1 MNDALGDRMK
11 EYEGLEAARKFMPGI
26 PIIARVDGRGFS
38 KFTKG
43 MGRPFDQLMTNAMIE
58 TTKFLVKETN
68 ACIGYTQSD
77 EITLVFNPHAKKRA
91 VWFNARIT
99 KMISQLAAQATIGF
113 YNEILRTMPKY
124 ARRLPTFDARV
135 WQVPTAIEAANSVL
149 WREWD
154 ATKNSIT
161 MAASGFYTTS
171 QLKGKNG
178 AEKQELLF
186 QNGINWNDYPVSFKR
201 GTYVQRTSFS
211 KPFTVEELEKLP
223 EKHMARS
230 NPELAIIRS
239 KIDVIDMPK
248 FSSIANPVEVIF
260 NAAKPVLKK
269 DVSLVD
275 ADGFKLEEVFG
286 EIEVA

>member
-161 MAASGFYTTS
+161 MAASEFYSVS

-201 GTYVQRTSFS
+201 GTYVQRKFFS

-223 EKHMARS
+223 EKHLARS

-239 KIDVIDMPK
+239 KIDVIEMPK
-248 FSSIANPVEVIF
+248 FSSVANPVEVIF

-275 ADGFKLEEVFG
+275 ADGFKPDEVFG